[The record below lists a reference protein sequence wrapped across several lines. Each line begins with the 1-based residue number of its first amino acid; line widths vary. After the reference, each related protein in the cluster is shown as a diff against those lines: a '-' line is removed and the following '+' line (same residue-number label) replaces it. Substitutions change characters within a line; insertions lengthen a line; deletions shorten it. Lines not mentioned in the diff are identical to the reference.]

1 MSAGLPGLG
10 LGGLF
15 FVITALLGPFAELA
29 RTVRG
34 QGSVAAWR
42 WRLREFALAL
52 AMIVVFELVRR
63 AVSGL
68 ISGGLELRSVAVTAI
83 VLATVLTAAKLAELV
98 LVLRRR
104 VSRRRSALALR
115 RYGPA
120 PRLQP
125 DPEG

>member
-34 QGSVAAWR
+34 NGSAAAWR
-42 WRLREFALAL
+42 RRLREFALAL
-52 AMIVVFELVRR
+52 AMIAVFELVRR
-63 AVSGL
+63 AVAGFV
-68 ISGGLELRSVAVTAI
+68 SGGLELRSVAVTAI
-83 VLATVLTAAKLAELV
+83 VLASVLAAAKLAELV
-98 LVLRRR
+98 GVLRRR
-104 VSRRRSALALR
+104 LSRRRSALALR

-120 PRLQP
+120 PHLQP